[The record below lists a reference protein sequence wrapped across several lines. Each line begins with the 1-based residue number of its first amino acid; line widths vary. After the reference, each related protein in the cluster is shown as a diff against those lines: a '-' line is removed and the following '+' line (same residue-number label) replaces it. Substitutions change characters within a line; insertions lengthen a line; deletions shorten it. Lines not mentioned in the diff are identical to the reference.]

1 MIAAAV
7 VVDKFVTSALAN
19 LRRCLDVGRPKRV
32 SIIDKLNYP
41 FSEAAFNCYFGR
53 DLLSL

>member
-41 FSEAAFNCYFGR
+41 FSEAARLIVTLEEIY
-53 DLLSL
+53 